1 MFSKDTQE
9 PGKGCFRFLREDLLS
24 SFARRD
30 DEASKTKERSMTG
43 SCRCLAAHAHRRNTG
58 FLLFRP
64 FSSRD
69 RDPGLDFTAVISH
82 PIEVPG
88 PRGIPSRAEQL
99 RKLKTKEPFDVLIIG
114 GGATGSGCALDA
126 ASRSLNV
133 ACIERGDFA
142 SETSSRRAGA
152 FVQLAEPPAEGK
164 PAARAASGRRRP
176 KDGAAARRRDGGTR
190 SLRAVDE
197 EAELP
202 ATPRRM
208 EEWPEAGGAHVDI

>member
-1 MFSKDTQE
+1 MAGADAEAAAEAAAEAEAEAEAEAKAE
-9 PGKGCFRFLREDLLS
+9 AEAEAAAARERKRAPPPKRAPS
-24 SFARRD
+24 
-30 DEASKTKERSMTG
+30 
-43 SCRCLAAHAHRRNTG
+43 
-58 FLLFRP
+58 
-64 FSSRD
+64 
-69 RDPGLDFTAVISH
+69 
-82 PIEVPG
+82 VPK
-88 PRGIPSRAEQL
+88 S
-99 RKLKTKEPFDVLIIG
+99 
-114 GGATGSGCALDA
+114 
-126 ASRSLNV
+126 ASR
-133 ACIERGDFA
+133 
-142 SETSSRRAGA
+142 SSRRAGA